1 MKKLALL
8 LVLAALPLAACTQTS
23 SSASSSSTGDSSTSI
38 STSTSSSLPRTDIL
52 LDYATSFNAHTTV
65 TTMTEGKDDAISSKY
80 ETYLGSDYLTMLSI
94 NETGKVF
101 RTQYYEK
108 SEDAI
113 EKLSLTKEAEI
124 VRSEVTDF
132 AYFDNVISSLGITA
146 IEDGEYAID
155 VESHLQQ
162 LIKFNYQLSSALTGT
177 LDCIQ
182 DASFIR
188 EGDSLSYYASY
199 LSNGIILT
207 IESDFVAKEEESIEK
222 LTVPSETEASLA
234 FDSMLTELK
243 KQNFTLEI
251 SENQSVTKTIFS
263 NADRLYYQ
271 EARTGYLKEG
281 DGYVILT
288 ISDDET
294 EAILNSEIPEEYETI
309 QPDFLVDGRV
319 LDFAESTYTPLPEVA
334 DIDSAFEFLE
344 FNDLTN
350 SELVFTL
357 TEDELIIDSNEVT
370 YTFKDIGTTEFPFDF
385 SDYTVS
391 EDWTSQDPE
400 ILESMHTLLG
410 EDIEIPYFDT
420 GYPWYVVD
428 SDEDYLD
435 LLSENVPSNQADALI
450 QNYLSE
456 LMKTSFTK
464 LDREVLQPYID
475 SWDIMPYDEVNCLIF
490 DLHNGYYME
499 VFNGYNSFFSGVGLS
514 FNLLPEGLGTQA

>member
-8 LVLAALPLAACTQTS
+8 LVIAALPLTACTQTS
-23 SSASSSSTGDSSTSI
+23 SSASTSSTKDSSTS
-38 STSTSSSLPRTDIL
+38 TSSSSSSLPRTDIL
-52 LDYATSFNAHTTV
+52 LDYATSFNAHTIV
-65 TTMTEGKDDAISSKY
+65 TTTTEGKDDAISSKY

-108 SEDAI
+108 SENKI

-155 VESHLQQ
+155 VTSHLQQ
-162 LIKFNYQLSSALTGT
+162 LIKLNYQLSSALTGT

-207 IESDFVAKEEESIEK
+207 IETDFVAKEEESTKK

-251 SENQSVTKTIFS
+251 SENQSVTKTILS

-271 EARTGYLKEG
+271 EARTGYLKE
-281 DGYVILT
+281 DNGYVILT

-319 LDFAESTYTPLPEVA
+319 LDFADSIYTPLPEVA
-334 DIDSAFEFLE
+334 DIDTAFEFLE

-357 TEDELIIDSNEVT
+357 TEDELIIDSNEIT

-410 EDIEIPYFDT
+410 EDIDIPYFNT
-420 GYPWYVVD
+420 GYPWYVMD
-428 SDEDYLD
+428 SYEDYLD
-435 LLSENVPSNQADALI
+435 LVSEDVPSDQADALI
-450 QNYLSE
+450 QSYLSL

-464 LDREVLQPYID
+464 FDREVLQPYID
-475 SWDIMPYDEVNCLIF
+475 SWDIIPYDEVNCLIF

-499 VFNGYNSFFSGVGLS
+499 VFNGYNTFLSGVGLS